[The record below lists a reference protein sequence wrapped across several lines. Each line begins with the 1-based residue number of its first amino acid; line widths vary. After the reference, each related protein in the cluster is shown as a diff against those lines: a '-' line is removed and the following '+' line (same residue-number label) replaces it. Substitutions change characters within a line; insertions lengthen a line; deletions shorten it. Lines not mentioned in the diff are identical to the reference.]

1 MKILV
6 TGASGNVGGYVVNE
20 LLKMGEEVVAA
31 GTDVTKLIKLF
42 GDRVTPTLFDF
53 TKPETFESTLEGVD
67 RIFLMRPP
75 HLGKPED
82 LYPFI
87 EAAKMHSIKLISFL
101 SLMGIEKNTIPPHHK
116 IEKFIEA
123 SGLSYAHIRPGFF
136 MQNVS
141 GIHAFEI
148 KEQNKIFIPAGKSKT
163 SFIDAADIGLAIAT
177 ILHYPDKYKNTA
189 HTITGPEALDYYQV
203 AEILSRETGRK
214 ITYAKPSFLS
224 YRSHA
229 IKNRGLDKGYV
240 NVTVAL
246 YFMTRMGTAKA
257 VTNTFFELTG
267 EKPRTFE
274 HFVKENLNAFK
285 PFVI

>member
-6 TGASGNVGGYVVNE
+6 TGASGNVGCYVVNE
-20 LLKMGEEVVAA
+20 LLKMGESVAAA
-31 GTDVTKLIKLF
+31 GTDVPKLIKLF
-42 GDRVTPTLFDF
+42 GDRVKPVLFDF
-53 TKPETFESTLEGVD
+53 TKPETFDSALEDVD

-87 EAAKMHSIKLISFL
+87 EVAKTHSIKLISFL

-116 IEKFIEA
+116 IEKYIEA
-123 SGLSYAHIRPGFF
+123 SGLPYAHIRPGFF

-163 SFIDAADIGLAIAT
+163 SFIDAADIGLATAT
-177 ILHYPDKYKNTA
+177 ILYEPDKYKNTA

-229 IKNRGLDKGYV
+229 IKQRGLEKGYV

-246 YFMTRMGTAKA
+246 YFMTQMGTAKA

-267 EKPRTFE
+267 IKPRTIE
-274 HFVKENLNAFK
+274 QFVRENLNAF
-285 PFVI
+285 I

>member
-6 TGASGNVGGYVVNE
+6 TGASGNVGCYVVNE
-20 LLKMGEEVVAA
+20 LLKIGEEVVAA
-31 GTDVTKLIKLF
+31 GTDVPKLIKMF
-42 GDRVTPTLFDF
+42 GDLVTPVSFDF
-53 TKPETFESTLEGVD
+53 TKPETFENVLEGVD

-87 EAAKMHSIKLISFL
+87 EAAKRHSINLISFL

-116 IEKFIEA
+116 IEKYIEA
-123 SGLSYAHIRPGFF
+123 SGLPYAHIRPGFF

-177 ILHYPDKYKNTA
+177 ILHDPDKYKNTA

-203 AEILSRETGRK
+203 AEILSRVTGRK
-214 ITYAKPSFLS
+214 ITYAKPSFLN
-224 YRSHA
+224 YRYHA
-229 IKNRGLDKGYV
+229 INSRGLDKGYV

-257 VTNTFFELTG
+257 ITNTFYELTG
-267 EKPRTFE
+267 KMPRTFE
-274 HFVKENLNAFK
+274 QFANETIGAFLK
-285 PFVI
+285 